1 MAHFDSLKGEQKAG
15 FVVSMLFDSIL
26 GWFSI
31 LLLCFIVLFSCSVWF
46 GFIDSG
52 TVNNFFVWVLGKTLS
67 NVAWWNNVS
76 VKFYSPEGLV
86 VGFKLSEFARIEKSI
101 SESLQGL
108 WLALVACLSMAL
120 LAAVGVWWAYKKMAL
135 VGVFGDKRSKVFL
148 RGGAK
153 VEELELATFLTKT
166 KQDSDLKIGELPLV
180 KDSEN
185 RHILVAGDTGAGK
198 SQAIMQLLA
207 QIRARGEKTF
217 VYDASGDFTKH
228 FYRQGKD
235 ILLAPFDERSVNW
248 TPFAEGCEYQDMER
262 IASSFAP
269 PGVDGDK
276 HKHWDDSA
284 NLIFTSLLF
293 AIAKSDSID
302 NTNESLVR
310 AIATKTKR
318 LQTDELGNEKVVIET
333 LLDELIKGT
342 LAEGVINSESPT
354 HKSDVIATLIPKIRS
369 LQYLLGLEGKTPFS
383 ITDWVND
390 DKSDSWVFVRV
401 NENQLKLSQA
411 LITAWVDTLVTSVLS
426 REPNPSKRIWLITDE
441 TQGLGRINSL
451 YDAVEKGRK
460 YNFACVLGFTSHKKM
475 EQIYGE
481 KLMSSLLSSLST
493 KLCYRYSD
501 PSASEWVSKLLGEE
515 EVIEGRTSIGR
526 HKESSLTEQEEKR
539 REALVLPTEIQ
550 NLNDLNCFVKLPG
563 GLPISCVKTRY
574 ESRKNVADYWVK
586 RKMPDPIVVETVVKD
601 ERTKKKASKNEQ
613 SSQRRSQYKPNQLEP
628 EPLLDKPFI

>member
-1 MAHFDSLKGEQKAG
+1 MAHFDSLKGEQKASFILG
-15 FVVSMLFDSIL
+15 LFFDSIL
-26 GWFSI
+26 GWVSI
-31 LLLCFIVLFSCSVWF
+31 WALFFIALSFCFVRL

-52 TVNNFFVWVLGKTLS
+52 AVNNFFVWVLGSTLS
-67 NVAWWNNVS
+67 NVEWWNEIS
-76 VKFYSPEGLV
+76 VKFYSPEGPV
-86 VGFKLSEFARIEKSI
+86 VGFELSEFARIEGSI
-101 SESLQGL
+101 SDSLKGFWFVVVICVL
-108 WLALVACLSMAL
+108 LSL
-120 LAAVGVWWAYKKMAL
+120 LAAVGVWWAYKKVSV
-135 VGVFGDKRSKVFL
+135 VGVFGDNRSKVFL
-148 RGGAK
+148 RGGSK
-153 VEELELATFLTKT
+153 VDESALISYLQKS
-166 KQDSDLKIGELPLV
+166 KQASDLKIGELPLV

-185 RHILVAGDTGAGK
+185 RHILVAGDTGVGK
-198 SQAIMQLLA
+198 SQAIMQLLS
-207 QIRARGEKTF
+207 QIRARGEKAF
-217 VYDASGDFTKH
+217 IYDASGDFTKH
-228 FYRQGKD
+228 FYREGRD
-235 ILLAPFDERSVNW
+235 ILLAPFDERSANW
-248 TPFAEGCEYQDMER
+248 TPFVEGSEYHDLER
-262 IASSFAP
+262 VSSSFAP

-293 AIAKSDSID
+293 AIAKNESIES
-302 NTNESLVR
+302 TNESLVR

-369 LQYLLGLEGKTPFS
+369 LQYLLGLEEKAPFS

-390 DKSDSWVFVRV
+390 DSRDSWVFVRV

-426 REPNPSKRIWLITDE
+426 REPNPRNRIWLIADE

-475 EQIYGE
+475 EQTYGE

-526 HKESSLTEQEEKR
+526 HKEASLTEQEEKR
-539 REALVLPTEIQ
+539 REALVLPTEVQ

-563 GLPISCVKTRY
+563 SLPITSVKTHY
-574 ESRKNVADYWVK
+574 ESRETIADYWVK
-586 RKMPDPIVVETVVKD
+586 RKMPDPIVVEAVVKD
-601 ERTKKKASKNEQ
+601 ERNDKAGSKNTKDDLKSEQ
-613 SSQRRSQYKPNQLEP
+613 AKSDYLESP
-628 EPLLDKPFI
+628 PLMDEPFI